1 MTGSTF
7 VPVSGGSSVGIQD
20 IVPSGVNI
28 DNGDV
33 VIQTLDAYGYTQDNY
48 VYYGEDCYDD
58 GYPAGWY
65 TDDGELATA
74 TFAQGQGLWTY
85 AADSETSVT
94 FAGAVPKADV
104 VVALR
109 LGALGTLNMMPVTVN
124 IQDILPA
131 GDNTDNGD
139 VVIQVLDAYGYT
151 SENYVYYGEDCYDDG
166 YPAGWYTDDGE
177 LSTRNFLAGEGLW
190 VYAAD
195 DATSIR
201 FPAPELQ

>member
-7 VPVSGGSSVGIQD
+7 LPVSGGTAVGIQD
-20 IVPSGVNI
+20 IVPKGDNI

-65 TDDGELATA
+65 TDEGELASA

-85 AADSETSVT
+85 AIDSETSVM
-94 FAGAVPKADV
+94 FSGAVPKSDV
-104 VVALR
+104 SVTLR
-109 LGALGTLNMMPVTVN
+109 LGAMGTLNMMPVNVA
-124 IQDILPA
+124 IQDILPE
-131 GDNTDNGD
+131 GDDTDNGD
-139 VVIQVLDAYGYT
+139 VVIQVLDAFGYT

-177 LSTRNFLAGEGLW
+177 LASRTFTPGEGLW
-190 VYAAD
+190 VYAIGSN
-195 DATSIR
+195 TSIR
-201 FPAPELQ
+201 IPAPEL